1 MQSLFDYMRKYK
13 CEDGSELCE
22 PFIRAPKRR
31 TDPEYYEVVSDPIDM
46 LRIQQKLKTDED
58 SDVGEL
64 KADLQKLI
72 DNAVAFYKE
81 DTEEREAANEMQDLL
96 NKAMGRNN

>member
-1 MQSLFDYMRKYK
+1 MRTWNVVVLLLVAAFVAAPCVQAQSNDDLRK
-13 CEDGSELCE
+13 
-22 PFIRAPKRR
+22 
-31 TDPEYYEVVSDPIDM
+31 EVN
-46 LRIQQKLKTDED
+46 Q
-58 SDVGEL
+58 L

-96 NKAMGRNN
+96 NKAMGKNN

>member
-1 MQSLFDYMRKYK
+1 MERTRFKSLKFLLLRSILFFFRRCSRSAPEKF
-13 CEDGSELCE
+13 SEAE
-22 PFIRAPKRR
+22 ETNTSSVEGAGKWR
-31 TDPEYYEVVSDPIDM
+31 EY
-46 LRIQQKLKTDED
+46 

-96 NKAMGRNN
+96 NKAMGKNN